1 MPPRAPDQ
9 PSRQPR
15 LPFQRIVDDLAAD
28 ILEGRL
34 RPGEQVP
41 TVQTLCDSYDVSK
54 VTVLKA
60 LSALREAGL
69 IQTIPRWGSF
79 VAESPGQATR

>member
-1 MPPRAPDQ
+1 VPPSGPDQ
-9 PSRQPR
+9 ASREAR
-15 LPFQRIVDDLAAD
+15 LPFQRIVDDLRAA

-41 TVQTLCDSYDVSK
+41 TVAALCQTYDVSK

-60 LSALREAGL
+60 LSELRKANL
-69 IQTIPRWGSF
+69 IETVPRWGSF
-79 VAESPGQATR
+79 VSQNPG